1 MADEKTEQPT
11 AKKLKDAREKG
22 QIPRSKD
29 LSAAAATLMGVLVL
43 GRMGGILIGRLTERM
58 ASALTHVGD
67 HPVRS
72 VTAGEL
78 TGVVLGG
85 AGFVALVVGPIAIAT
100 TVTGVLLQ
108 GVQGG
113 WNFAPAALQWDLA
126 RLSPASGIKKLF
138 SVNALVDTL
147 KTYIAVAV
155 ICYATWSTIDAVIH
169 DATRLAW
176 MTPMGSASAA
186 WGHTEALLWKIAWA
200 LLVLG
205 AADYGLQWY
214 RHMSS
219 LKMTK
224 QEVRDESKQSDG
236 SPEVKGKIKRIQRDM
251 ARRRMINDVAR
262 ATVVVTNP
270 THFAVALEYK
280 RGVMAA
286 PIVLAKGADHI
297 ALAIREQ
304 AKKHGVPMVENK
316 PLARALFAEAEVG
329 QSIPANLF
337 AAVAE
342 VLAQLVRLKQLVL

>member
-1 MADEKTEQPT
+1 MASEKTEQPT
-11 AKKLKDAREKG
+11 AKKLKDARERG
-22 QIPRSKD
+22 QIARSKD
-29 LSAAAATLMGVLVL
+29 LSAAFAMLAGVLVL
-43 GRMGGILIGRLTERM
+43 GRMGGTLIGKLTERL

-67 HPVRS
+67 NPIRA
-72 VTAGEL
+72 VTSGEL
-78 TGVVLGG
+78 TALVLGS
-85 AGFVALVVGPIAIAT
+85 AGFVAIVVGPIALAT
-100 TVTGVLLQ
+100 AVTGVLLQ
-108 GVQGG
+108 GMQGG
-113 WNFAPAALQWDLA
+113 WNFAPAALQWNLG
-126 RLSPASGIKKLF
+126 RLSPAAGMKRLF
-138 SVNALVDTL
+138 SPSQLVDTL
-147 KTYIAVAV
+147 KTYVGVAL
-155 ICYATWSTIDAVIH
+155 IGWLTWSTIDTVIH
-169 DATRLAW
+169 DGARLAW
-176 MTPMGSASAA
+176 MTPHGSAAAA
-186 WGHTEALLWKIAWA
+186 WSHTESLLWKIVLA

-224 QEVRDESKQSDG
+224 QEVREESKQSDG

-251 ARRRMINDVAR
+251 ARRRMINDVKR
-262 ATVVVTNP
+262 ATVVITNP

-280 RGVMAA
+280 RGAMAA
-286 PIVLAKGADHI
+286 PLVLAKGADHI

-316 PLARALFAEAEVG
+316 PLARSLYAEAEVG